1 MIKAHAQTGSAW
13 AVLTGYYLDPA
24 GLWHEFVKAAGGD
37 EGSVLDARQ
46 LSERGGAL
54 TSQLEGGR
62 AKLVGRGWRTG
73 SGTLDPLP
81 AA

>member
-1 MIKAHAQTGSAW
+1 M
-13 AVLTGYYLDPA
+13 LTGYYLSPD
-24 GLWHEFVKAAGGD
+24 GMGHEFVKAAGGD
-37 EGSVLDARQ
+37 EKSVLDARQ

-54 TSQLEGGR
+54 TSRLGDGR

>member
-1 MIKAHAQTGSAW
+1 MKN
-13 AVLTGYYLDPA
+13 
-24 GLWHEFVKAAGGD
+24 AGGD
-37 EGSVLDARQ
+37 ENSVLDARQ

-54 TSQLEGGR
+54 TSRIENGR